1 MKVAGLEWDE
11 ANRAKC
17 REHGVSLASIGQMFR
32 RPIAVFPDPLHSRQE
47 ERFKAI
53 GKGDDGR
60 SIFVAFTLRAQGP
73 DAYPSDQREIHA

>member
-17 REHGVSLASIGQMFR
+17 QKHGVSLASIEAMFR
-32 RPIAVFPDPLHSRQE
+32 GPIAVFPDPFHSRQE

-53 GKGDDGR
+53 G
-60 SIFVAFTLRAQGP
+60 
-73 DAYPSDQREIHA
+73 QRR